1 MSSFDERHM
10 VARKTGVFSR
20 IRLALLGKPIPTA
33 RAHHERLGPL
43 LGLPVFSSDM
53 LSSVA
58 YATEAILYV
67 LMLFSVAVL
76 RDQIWIT
83 IAICLLI
90 VIIAT
95 SYNQTIHAYP
105 TGGGSYIVAKDNL
118 GETPGLIAGAAL
130 LIDYIL
136 TVSVSVAAG
145 VAAIVSAYPT
155 LHSYLIPI
163 SVVCIAIIAW
173 ANLRGVKE
181 SGTAFAIPTYGFI
194 VCMIALIGFG
204 VAHLVGG
211 PAVAQQV
218 QAEPGTIGSENGH
231 LFLFVVLRAFAA
243 GCTAITGIEAVSN
256 GVQAFRAPEAKN
268 ASITLRW
275 MAAILTFMFLGV
287 GYLSLHI
294 PTLKLYSTSSKQ
306 YMSVVSQIAAHTF
319 GFGSTFFYVVQYFT
333 AAILILAANT
343 AFSDFPRLTS
353 LMARDG
359 YLPRPLARLGD
370 RLVFHNGILLLAI
383 AAGGLIFVFR
393 GELDALLPLYA
404 VGVFTAITLSET
416 GMVRHWLKLKG
427 KGWATKAGVNA
438 LGAVLAGIVTIVIL
452 GTKFVEGAWIVTV
465 LLAVSFLLFKLIK
478 GRYTAITKQLEIDD
492 EIPARPTRHTSLLL
506 VPRVH
511 KGILA
516 ALEYAVLLDPT
527 CRAVHV
533 VINDKSLPETRR
545 LWEKYG
551 EGVPLTILSSPHR
564 SLIEPITNYVDEMLE
579 EDADQVITVIVPEA
593 VSTNFWHK
601 LLQENVA
608 QQMRA
613 SLGRRPNVMVT
624 NSRYFLR

>member
-1 MSSFDERHM
+1 VLYSIS
-10 VARKTGVFSR
+10 
-20 IRLALLGKPIPTA
+20 ALHI
-33 RAHHERLGPL
+33 
-43 LGLPVFSSDM
+43 
-53 LSSVA
+53 
-58 YATEAILYV
+58 
-67 LMLFSVAVL
+67 
-76 RDQIWIT
+76 QIWIS

-90 VIIAT
+90 LIIAT

-130 LIDYIL
+130 LIDYVL

-145 VAAIVSAYPT
+145 VAAIVSAYPN
-155 LHSYLIPI
+155 LHSYLVPI
-163 SVVCIAIIAW
+163 SLVCIGVIAW

-194 VCMIALIGFG
+194 VCMVALIGFG
-204 VAHLVGG
+204 IAHLTGG
-211 PAVAQQV
+211 PAVAQHIE
-218 QAEPGTIGSENGH
+218 ADPGAIGSESKH

-268 ASITLRW
+268 ASVTLRW
-275 MAAILTFMFLGV
+275 MAAILTFMFIGV
-287 GYLSLHI
+287 GYLSLHV
-294 PTLKLYSTSSKQ
+294 PSLKLYSTSSKE

-319 GFGSTFFYVVQYFT
+319 GAGSTFFYVVQYFT

-343 AFSDFPRLTS
+343 AFSDFPRLAS
-353 LMARDG
+353 LMSRDG
-359 YLPRPLARLGD
+359 YLPRPLSRLGD
-370 RLVFHNGILLLAI
+370 RLVFHNGILLLAV
-383 AAGGLIFVFR
+383 AAGALIFVFR
-393 GELDALLPLYA
+393 GQLDALLPLYA
-404 VGVFTAITLSET
+404 IGVFTAITLSET
-416 GMVRHWLKLKG
+416 GMVRHWLRLKG
-427 KGWATKAGVNA
+427 RGWHTKAAINA
-438 LGAVLAGIVTIVIL
+438 VGAVLAGIVMVVIL
-452 GTKFVEGAWIVTV
+452 TTKFLEGAWIVAV
-465 LLAVSFLLFKLIK
+465 LLAVSFTLFKQIK
-478 GRYTAITKQLEIDD
+478 RRYDEISKQLVLSEDV
-492 EIPARPTRHTSLLL
+492 PPRPSRHTSLLL

-511 KGILA
+511 RGIIS
-516 ALEYAVLLDPT
+516 ALEYSLMLDPN

-533 VINDKSLPETRR
+533 AIHDRSLPETRR

-551 EGVPLTILSSPHR
+551 EGVPLTILASPHR
-564 SLIEPITNYVDEMLE
+564 SLVQPVLDYVDEMLE
-579 EDADQVITVIVPEA
+579 EDPDQVITVIVPEA

-613 SLGRRPNVMVT
+613 ALGQRRNVMVT